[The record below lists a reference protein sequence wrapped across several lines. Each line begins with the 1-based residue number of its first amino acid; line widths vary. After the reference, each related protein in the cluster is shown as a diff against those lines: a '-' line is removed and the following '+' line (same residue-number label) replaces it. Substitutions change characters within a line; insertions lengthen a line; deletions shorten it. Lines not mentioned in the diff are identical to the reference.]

1 MDKIFDLCVDILLY
15 LAKITG
21 LTYNE
26 VNVWIFVIL
35 GPIFIIILIAIVIK
49 QFFTIKKLKK

>member
-1 MDKIFDLCVDILLY
+1 MDKIFDLCVEFLLY

-26 VNVWIFVIL
+26 INVWIFVIL

>member
-26 VNVWIFVIL
+26 VNVWIFVIIW
-35 GPIFIIILIAIVIK
+35 PIFTIILIAIVIK